1 MSKILNCK
9 SCGKEIA
16 KGVNKCVHCGKDQ
29 RNFFM
34 KHKILTF
41 ILVVVMLAGISSAL
55 NGDKEETK
63 ETGTTPVATDTTKK
77 DTSKAEE
84 KKEESKVNY
93 ENFLK
98 IKMDSKY
105 EDVVALIGEGKELT
119 SSEISGIKTVMY
131 TWNGSGFS
139 NMNVTIQNGIV
150 TGKASLD
157 LSNVDAKVTLEKYNK
172 IKDGMSYAEVKAI
185 LGEGELMSQTK
196 IMDMEST
203 MYTWVNK
210 GGSNMN
216 CTFSGDNMMMKAQ
229 FNLK

>member
-1 MSKILNCK
+1 MNKMINCK
-9 SCGKEIA
+9 ACGKEIA

-34 KHKILTF
+34 KHKILTVVLAF
-41 ILVVVMLAGISSAL
+41 IVLGAIGSAM
-55 NGDKEETK
+55 NGDKEEAK
-63 ETGTTPVATDTTKK
+63 ETSTKTVATDTIKN
-77 DTSKAEE
+77 DIPNVEE
-84 KKEESKVNY
+84 KKEQSKVNY

-98 IKMDSKY
+98 IKMNSKY

-131 TWNGSGFS
+131 TWNGSGLS

-150 TGKASLD
+150 TGKAGLD

-172 IKDGMSYAEVKAI
+172 VKDGMSYAEVKAI

-203 MYTWVNK
+203 MYTWINK

-216 CTFSGDNMMMKAQ
+216 CTFSGDKMMMKAQ